1 MVCYTMHLESSQV
14 YDMTDKLVCVYTH
27 PVVTYVTDG
36 DWCITWA
43 MCDIQ
48 FQ

>member
-1 MVCYTMHLESSQV
+1 MYLESSQV
-14 YDMTDKLVCVYTH
+14 YDMTDKLVCVYIH
-27 PVVTYVTDG
+27 PVVTYVTG
-36 DWCITWA
+36 GNCGTIQA